1 MYKGKEYFLIF
12 QSADGGVITIRGHH
26 GMKGKWPLEAARSD
40 RQHPNVHF
48 RLDLTWETTGI
59 VPEAFLYFQNE
70 RFGQFEILVGAGA
83 LERSLDSLAPA
94 FLGPFQITLEDWRSR
109 WSKLRGT
116 TYLRKVLM
124 DQTTLCSGIGLYL
137 LVEILWEARLHPD
150 VIITQ
155 IHPQEIETLFTICQ
169 RVIRGHYVNTREKVI
184 YKKKATPTGYPIA
197 FLDRNNRK
205 IWFSPQEQLP
215 R

>member
-1 MYKGKEYFLIF
+1 MKVNGQYPRIVNLVQFSNKFPHVNIEDFRPALDQPLLEIVYKGKEYFLIF
-12 QSADGGVITIRGHH
+12 QSAAGGVITIRGHH

-48 RLDLTWETTGI
+48 RLDLTWEETGAT
-59 VPEAFLYFQNE
+59 PEAFLYFQNE
-70 RFGQFEILVGAGA
+70 RFGQFEILAGTSA

-124 DQTTLCSGIGLYL
+124 DQTILCSGIGNYL
-137 LVEILWEARLHPD
+137 LAEIMWEARLHPD
-150 VIITQ
+150 VII
-155 IHPQEIETLFTICQ
+155 
-169 RVIRGHYVNTREKVI
+169 
-184 YKKKATPTGYPIA
+184 
-197 FLDRNNRK
+197 
-205 IWFSPQEQLP
+205 S
-215 R
+215 